1 MSHITYVIDLCTFF
15 FSTFDMDKLG
25 KIHQFC
31 WKECL
36 YISGGGGGGGGGAH
50 KHLQISTTL
59 RSYIFAYLRRVTF
72 KLADCTNFKKLFQ
85 VVSTDF
91 PFHLLCKK
99 LKKQRK
105 GLYCG
110 YWLTGTFL
118 QVHFVLCKLI
128 SQRSI
133 HIQLFHS
140 RTQCWEMLSIACHT
154 EAFTESITLQMRKNK
169 VSTILLQFREQIDN
183 HFHFFMDQFSG
194 VAKAATFF
202 NIKMPWRETI

>member
-1 MSHITYVIDLCTFF
+1 MCNRPLHIF
-15 FSTFDMDKLG
+15 FSTFDMDKFG

-36 YISGGGGGGGGGAH
+36 YIS
-50 KHLQISTTL
+50 
-59 RSYIFAYLRRVTF
+59 
-72 KLADCTNFKKLFQ
+72 
-85 VVSTDF
+85 DF

-118 QVHFVLCKLI
+118 QVRFVLCKLI
-128 SQRSI
+128 SYRSI

-169 VSTILLQFREQIDN
+169 VSPILLQFREQIDN
-183 HFHFFMDQFSG
+183 HFHFFMNQFCG
-194 VAKAATFF
+194 VAKVATFF